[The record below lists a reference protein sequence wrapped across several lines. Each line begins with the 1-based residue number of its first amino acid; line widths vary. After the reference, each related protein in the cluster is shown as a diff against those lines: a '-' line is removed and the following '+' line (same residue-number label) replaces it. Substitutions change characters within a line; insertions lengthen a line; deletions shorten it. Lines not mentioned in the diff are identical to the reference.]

1 MINIIPTVSATLT
14 LSVSICYFI
23 QKYLIP
29 DNNTLFCSI
38 NDFLGVIFK
47 KNLNRPSESGF
58 GQRIYFSALR
68 FCNLSFTNKKAAR
81 KIQAAKFSSI
91 CFII

>member
-1 MINIIPTVSATLT
+1 MTNIIPTVSLTLT

-29 DNNTLFCSI
+29 DNNTLFCLI

-58 GQRIYFSALR
+58 GQRINFSALR
-68 FCNLSFTNKKAAR
+68 FLQPEFHK
-81 KIQAAKFSSI
+81 
-91 CFII
+91 